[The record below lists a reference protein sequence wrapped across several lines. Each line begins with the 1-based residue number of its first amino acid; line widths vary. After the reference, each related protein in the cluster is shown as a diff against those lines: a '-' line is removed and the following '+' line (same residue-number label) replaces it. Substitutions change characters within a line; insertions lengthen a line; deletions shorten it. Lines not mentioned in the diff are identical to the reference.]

1 MEFCSGLLFTLTNE
15 VIEVD
20 NIKLRIATVDDA
32 EELLQIYK
40 PYVENTAITFE
51 YEVPDCKEF
60 AQRIV
65 NTLKTYPYIIA
76 VKYNEIL
83 GYAYASTF
91 KDRAAYDWAIET
103 SIYIK
108 SDVRHS
114 GIGTK
119 LYDCLEKLLK
129 TQGILNA
136 NACIAYLET
145 EEKHLPADSTKFHE
159 HFGFKLV
166 GVFHK
171 CGYKFE
177 KWYDMIWMEKLIG
190 EHSNTPNQVRK
201 ISQLSQAELK
211 SAGLDI

>member
-1 MEFCSGLLFTLTNE
+1 M
-15 VIEVD
+15 D
-20 NIKLRIATVDDA
+20 NIKLRMATVDDA

-51 YEVPDCKEF
+51 YEVPDNVEF

-65 NTLKTYPYIIA
+65 DTLKIYPYIVA
-76 VKYNEIL
+76 VRNNKIL
-83 GYAYASTF
+83 GYAYASIF
-91 KDRAAYDWAIET
+91 KNRSAYDWAVET

-108 SDVRHS
+108 SEVRHS
-114 GIGTK
+114 GIGSK

-129 TQGILNA
+129 TQGILNT

-145 EEKHLPADSTKFHE
+145 EEKHLPADSTKFHK
-159 HFGFKLV
+159 HFGFEAV

-190 EHSNTPNQVRK
+190 EHNNKPNSVRR
-201 ISQLSQAELK
+201 ITHLSQTELN
-211 SAGLDI
+211 SAGLDA